1 MGTAG
6 VEILDGNVASDTM
19 GGRKWRKLRLIHDYE
34 NQGRIDGGAGQ
45 DCCVDVDALTSAKG
59 GKQAPTCDS
68 CKGCDDDPNNTKVR
82 ADGNSSLPQ
91 ITTTCL
97 PAHQLDL
104 RKLLV
109 VQSI

>member
-1 MGTAG
+1 MTMRTKEESTEELGRTATPARA
-6 VEILDGNVASDTM
+6 V
-19 GGRKWRKLRLIHDYE
+19 
-34 NQGRIDGGAGQ
+34 
-45 DCCVDVDALTSAKG
+45 
-59 GKQAPTCDS
+59 
-68 CKGCDDDPNNTKVR
+68 DDDPNNTKVR